1 MNSFSQDVR
10 YAIRMLLKKPAFT
23 ALAVLT
29 LTLGIS
35 ASVAI
40 FSIMDGFFL
49 RPLPG
54 KNNDQLVVVAARQ
67 AHRNFES
74 PLSYPD
80 FLDYQANSDAFVSMA
95 GYVNSVT
102 DLKAEGRSDL
112 ILTHFVTSNFFE
124 TLGLQPA
131 AGRFF
136 LPGEGDRAAT
146 APYVVL
152 NYDFWQQR
160 FGGNSAVI
168 GNAVTIDGVA
178 FTIIGVSPKGFMG
191 PYKLIETQMYVPI
204 GMAAAEHMADPGAQL
219 LTSRDSN
226 MVHTLARPKPGVTR
240 EQARASLQLVADRLS
255 REYPLTNKDTR
266 VGVYSERLARPE
278 PGAAASNTLVIGVF
292 LAMVALALLVTCIN
306 VANLVLVRASSR
318 GKELALR
325 SALGAGRFRII
336 RQLLTESLILAAL
349 GGIGGGAVGALL
361 ARLATSVRMPGGLPF
376 YFEFDFDWRVFLG
389 TAGIVALCT
398 VLVGLLPALRAT
410 RFDLNTT
417 LREGGRSDS
426 AGGVRHRLRHA
437 LVITQVAG
445 SIVVLIAAGLFVR
458 SLQVAQ
464 KMDLGFRAQ
473 GLLNLTFNPGL
484 MSYDAARTTEFYRAL
499 KQRVSELPGVESA
512 SFVSSVPM
520 GFNNEYAKIWKEGQS
535 TTEVPANDSF
545 NRVDEDFFRTM
556 KVSILQGRG
565 FTAQDS
571 KESSPVA
578 VVNQELANRMWP
590 QQNPLGHHFRYGDD
604 ARTVEVVGVA
614 ANGKYDWL
622 FEDQSPF
629 FYVPMAQ
636 AAYHSV
642 SVLQVRASVPPL
654 SVATAVESAARDVDP
669 NVPPFAVST
678 MEESLGGPNGFFL
691 IRTGAVFAGSIGAL
705 CLFLAV
711 IGVYGVISFVANQR
725 THEIGVRMALGAQRG
740 NVLRMVMRQGL
751 VLVSIGLAIGLGIS
765 LTVTRF
771 MRDLLFQIGAAD
783 PTTFIG
789 VSLILISVAMIA
801 CYVPARRAT
810 KVDPLI
816 ALRYE

>member
-1 MNSFSQDVR
+1 MNSFRQDLR
-10 YAIRMLLKKPAFT
+10 YAVRMLLKKPAFT
-23 ALAVLT
+23 MLAVLT

-54 KNNDQLVVVAARQ
+54 KNNENLVVVAVRQ
-67 AHRNFES
+67 SHRNFES

-80 FLDYQANSDAFVSMA
+80 FLDYQANSDAFSAMA

-102 DLKAEGRSDL
+102 DLKADGRSEL
-112 ILTHFVTSNFFE
+112 VLTHFVTSNFFE

-131 AGRFF
+131 LGRFF
-136 LPGEGDRAAT
+136 LAGEGDRAAT
-146 APYVVL
+146 APYIVL
-152 NYDFWQQR
+152 NYDFWQER
-160 FGGNSAVI
+160 FAANPSIVGH
-168 GNAVTIDGVA
+168 AVTIDGTP
-178 FTIIGVSPKGFMG
+178 FTIVGVAPKGFMG

-204 GMAAAEHMADPGAQL
+204 GMAERLAEPGPQL
-219 LTSRDSN
+219 LTARDSY

-240 EQARASLQLVADRLS
+240 EQARVSLQLVADRLS

-266 VGVYSERLARPE
+266 VGVYPERLARPE
-278 PGAAASNTLVIGVF
+278 PGAVAGNVLVIGVF
-292 LAMVALALLVTCIN
+292 LAMVALALMVTCIN
-306 VANLVLVRASSR
+306 VANLVLVRASGR
-318 GKELALR
+318 AKELALR
-325 SALGAGRFRII
+325 SALGAGRFRIV
-336 RQLLTESLILAAL
+336 RQLLTESLMLAAL

-361 ARLATSVRMPGGLPF
+361 ARLATSIRMPGGLPF

-389 TAGIVALCT
+389 TGGIVALCT

-410 RFDLNTT
+410 RLDLNAT
-417 LREGGRSDS
+417 LRESGKSDS
-426 AGGVRHRLRHA
+426 AGGFRHRLRHA
-437 LVITQVAG
+437 LVVVQVAG

-464 KMDLGFRAQ
+464 KMNLGFRAQ
-473 GLLNLTFNPGL
+473 GMLNLTFNPGL
-484 MSYDAARTTEFYRAL
+484 MGYDSARTTAFYQSL
-499 KQRVSELPGVESA
+499 KQRVSALPGVESA
-512 SFVSSVPM
+512 SFASSVPM
-520 GFNNEYAKIWKEGQS
+520 GFDNESAKVWKEGQS
-535 TTEVPANDSF
+535 TTERPADDGF

-556 KVSILQGRG
+556 SVTILEGRA

-571 KESSPVA
+571 KDSTPVA
-578 VVNQELANRMWP
+578 IVNQEMAKRLWP
-590 QQNPLGHHFRYGDD
+590 GQDALGHHFRYGAD
-604 ARTVEVVGVA
+604 ARAVDVVGVT
-614 ANGKYDWL
+614 ANGKYNWL
-622 FEDQSPF
+622 FEDQTPF

-642 SVLQVRASVPPL
+642 SVLQVRTATPPL
-654 SVATAVESAARDVDP
+654 ELAAAIESAARETDP
-669 NVPPFAVST
+669 NVPPFAVAT

-691 IRTGAVFAGSIGAL
+691 IRTGAIFAGFIGAL

-711 IGVYGVISFVANQR
+711 IGVYGVISYAANQR

-751 VLVSIGLAIGLGIS
+751 VLVSIGLVLGLGAS
-765 LTVTRF
+765 LAVTRF
-771 MRDLLFQIGAAD
+771 MRDLLFQIGAMD
-783 PTTFIG
+783 PVTFGG
-789 VSLILISVAMIA
+789 VSLILVGVAMIA